1 MKTNEELFVSIKEM
15 ILNLEST
22 TRTIKFFSK
31 SNIDETK
38 IEVHINNKG
47 DEYIYLQDINKA
59 IANLKVK
66 LAAAALKIDFS
77 GVFDTPDKKINANSV
92 SCDWEIK

>member
-22 TRTIKFFSK
+22 SRTIKFFSK

-38 IEVHINNKG
+38 IVVHTNANG

-77 GVFDTPDKKINANSV
+77 GVFDTPDKKADNDSASF
-92 SCDWEIK
+92 DFGGK